1 MQPQQ
6 VAVWSTLEA
15 LTPTYALVH
24 DVDLVIV
31 RWGSGDEVSVLYGR
45 CLHRGALLADGSI
58 KGRNLVCGVDNWD
71 YRYDTGVSEYHHTE
85 VLNKFTAWVDDDAL
99 WVDADEIAA
108 WSTRSPQPYD
118 RDAYQGAY
126 QDPHATVDEP
136 HVRFIQELAGY
147 GLSRSGHH
155 GPVAAMGVPR
165 DELPMWDDIQLLTA
179 QLARPPSSTT
189 RLLAPGSSSVQ
200 QQPSLYT
207 SIFLCSFP
215 T

>member
-58 KGRNLVCGVDNWD
+58 KGRNLVCGVHNWD

-85 VLNKFTAWVDDDAL
+85 VLNKSIEDQVPL
-99 WVDADEIAA
+99 QPCH
-108 WSTRSPQPYD
+108 RS
-118 RDAYQGAY
+118 A
-126 QDPHATVDEP
+126 
-136 HVRFIQELAGY
+136 
-147 GLSRSGHH
+147 
-155 GPVAAMGVPR
+155 VPR
-165 DELPMWDDIQLLTA
+165 NLEH
-179 QLARPPSSTT
+179 
-189 RLLAPGSSSVQ
+189 
-200 QQPSLYT
+200 
-207 SIFLCSFP
+207 
-215 T
+215 